1 MFNTFFDE
9 KLLVVELNVTEII
22 RCYVVPTILKMAN
35 VKDVELR
42 GIFKITIDQARSL
55 KFAIGGGLFWGSGDE
70 SRRHGGLGAELPA
83 LENFAF
89 FCKNNFIL
97 GLF

>member
-1 MFNTFFDE
+1 MQPAPFINT
-9 KLLVVELNVTEII
+9 
-22 RCYVVPTILKMAN
+22 
-35 VKDVELR
+35 
-42 GIFKITIDQARSL
+42 QARSQ
-55 KFAIGGGLFWGSGDE
+55 KFAMGGGLFGRQPPE
-70 SRRHGGLGAELPA
+70 ANRGLGAKPPA